1 MSAIPWVG
9 SDLVELKEITE
20 ISLEVIYL
28 SSLPVIGTVHKNA
41 LKKGINKPRLE
52 NQEYLNIPSSFLAFF
67 AGLVDGDGYI
77 QITKTTK
84 GFIAMK
90 LVISLHLEDIST
102 LEYINSV
109 LKVGKLNIYRDN
121 RSPTCKLVIN
131 RTDLQEI
138 VFPLFLYHNI
148 FFLTETRADQ
158 FNLAMH
164 ILNYDIRTFDNIPKN
179 IPASFELLKTPLDYT
194 KLLFFR
200 NWIVGFAMSEG
211 SFFVKANNDGCFQ
224 LKQRIHI
231 NLFEAFKLVFA
242 TNRKIALASS
252 FDWGCFA
259 ETEKGLYNQLPQYT
273 GLVEFTKANPLT
285 YKRVKKDFKRLCSNK
300 ETYNYIKRIYLLKQR
315 KLNAIKREHYCT
327 YAIKPKNTEMVF
339 FGSTV
344 ETGHLT
350 NRVNNMNVGLPYN
363 KSMKVSLGRLYST
376 FSNLSGSSEAC
387 LIDHQDKYF
396 YEWLCGFVLFFF
408 LLLKLTINTAK
419 EKKISWGF
427 ISCLW

>member
-9 SDLVELKEITE
+9 QDIVESKEITE
-20 ISLEVIYL
+20 IYSEAIIL

-41 LKKGINKPRLE
+41 LKKGKNNSRLE

-84 GFIAMK
+84 GFITMK
-90 LVISLHLEDIST
+90 LVISLHLEDLST

-138 VFPLFLYHNI
+138 VFPLFLYNNI
-148 FFLTETRADQ
+148 FFLTETRSDQ
-158 FNLAMH
+158 FNLAMY
-164 ILNYDIRTFDNIPKN
+164 ILKNDIRTFDKIPKD
-179 IPASFELLKTPLDYT
+179 IPASFELPKTPLDYT

-231 NLFEAFKLVFA
+231 NLFEAFKLVFD
-242 TNRKIALASS
+242 TNRKV
-252 FDWGCFA
+252 
-259 ETEKGLYNQLPQYT
+259 ETEKGLYNQFGVSSKSDIQKVINFFSFS
-273 GLVEFTKANPLT
+273 GLHPLVGL
-285 YKRVKKDFKRLCSNK
+285 KGIQ
-300 ETYNYIKRIYLLKQR
+300 YIKW
-315 KLNAIKREHYCT
+315 LNSLRA
-327 YAIKPKNTEMVF
+327 
-339 FGSTV
+339 ST
-344 ETGHLT
+344 
-350 NRVNNMNVGLPYN
+350 RYN
-363 KSMKVSLGRLYST
+363 SLNFPG
-376 FSNLSGSSEAC
+376 A
-387 LIDHQDKYF
+387 
-396 YEWLCGFVLFFF
+396 VL
-408 LLLKLTINTAK
+408 
-419 EKKISWGF
+419 
-427 ISCLW
+427 